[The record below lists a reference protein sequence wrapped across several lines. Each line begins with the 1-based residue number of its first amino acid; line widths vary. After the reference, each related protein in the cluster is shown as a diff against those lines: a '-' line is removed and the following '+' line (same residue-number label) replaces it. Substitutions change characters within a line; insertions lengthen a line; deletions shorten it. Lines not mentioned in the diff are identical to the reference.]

1 MVTRDEAI
9 AELSQLLSE
18 RLSSI
23 GVEALGSP
31 NAALSSTPDALAR
44 LAVEWFES
52 LGVEF
57 PDPPNAEI

>member
-1 MVTRDEAI
+1 MTRDEAI
-9 AELSQLLSE
+9 VELSRLLSD
-18 RLSSI
+18 RLSTI

-52 LGVEF
+52 LGVAF
-57 PDPPNAEI
+57 PTPPNTDV